1 MDNKNLSL
9 DLDNLAIKVAQ
20 HNDGK
25 YKPVDIQRISLNPA
39 NTLDICSSLL
49 AKHSYKTLI
58 DFDNHLDN
66 INLDWMNEELN
77 IEIENTF

>member
-20 HNDGK
+20 YSDGK
-25 YKPVDIQRISLNPA
+25 YKPIDIQRVSLNPS
-39 NTLDICSSLL
+39 NSLDICSSLL
-49 AKHSYKTLI
+49 AKHSHRALV

-66 INLDWMNEELN
+66 ITLDWMNEELN
-77 IEIENTF
+77 EEIDVSL